1 MLIIGG
7 IMILLGGGLVFG
19 LIMLLVGLALKAA
32 KAISRD

>member
-19 LIMLLVGLALKAA
+19 LIMLLVGLALEAA

>member
-19 LIMLLVGLALKAA
+19 LIMLLVGLTLEAA